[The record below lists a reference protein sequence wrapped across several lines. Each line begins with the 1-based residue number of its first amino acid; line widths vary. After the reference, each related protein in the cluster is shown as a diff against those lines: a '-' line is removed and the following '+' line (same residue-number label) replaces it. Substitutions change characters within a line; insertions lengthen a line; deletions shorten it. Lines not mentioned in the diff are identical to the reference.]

1 MLGRLSRAER
11 LFSRGQKL
19 VAQDNLEAALDAFS
33 DALTLRPRATGLHL
47 HRALALAA
55 AGRLQE
61 AVEAMQQ
68 AMTQQPTNP
77 VLPMFLGQIYLDH
90 AEYTQAQT
98 WCERALAL
106 NPHNIH
112 ALALRSLTDMA
123 LGKIVPGYQCLKHAP
138 PLPITGLERGLLRGR
153 KGGPPSLL
161 HLTNAACQSR
171 LLLFAEAYLLQ
182 QGGQARTLSQQ
193 LVETSARPVASSQTH
208 KCMAALD
215 RLFTYGVM
223 GIKQLYIYLRYAG
236 QRENRTVRLHQID
249 AEKAYYLGQTRLAL
263 KLYTQLLQ
271 QDEEAADLRVVRQRA
286 FELCYEQGDFC
297 QALQHFQQLV
307 PQHTPDA
314 TPDAWQSFVYG
325 ELLYQ
330 QGHYHEAAACLT
342 QAMALGVQD
351 YKLFYYLGL
360 CHLRSGARRE
370 AHRRFAQAVRLLHP
384 GITELRLDEMYR
396 VSQSLPSTQ
405 AFLPSADK
413 T

>member
-90 AEYTQAQT
+90 AEYTRAKT

-161 HLTNAACQSR
+161 HLTNAAGQSR

-208 KCMAALD
+208 QCMAVLD

-223 GIKQLYIYLRYAG
+223 GIKQLSICLRYAG
-236 QRENRTVRLHQID
+236 QPANRTVRLHQTD
-249 AEKAYYLGQTRLAL
+249 AEKAYYLGQTATALA
-263 KLYTQLLQ
+263 LYTQLLQ
-271 QDEEAADLRVVRQRA
+271 QAPDLLVARQRA
-286 FELCYEQGDFC
+286 FELCYEQGDFRH
-297 QALQHFQQLV
+297 ALQHFRRLAEQR
-307 PQHTPDA
+307 TPAA

-330 QGHYHEAAACLT
+330 QGQHHEAASCLT

-370 AHRRFAQAVRLLHP
+370 AQRRFAQAVRLLHP

-396 VSQSLPSTQ
+396 VAQPLPSTQ